1 MLRSVL
7 FAVALAGVLAVTHPV
22 FADPLAA
29 TTPDHAQATAPAT
42 EQPAAQAPAW
52 SSSPDA
58 PTSAGFGK
66 NIAIVGFGWG

>member
-1 MLRSVL
+1 MLRSVR
-7 FAVALAGVLAVTHPV
+7 FAVALAGGLATTHPV

-29 TTPDHAQATAPAT
+29 MTPDHAQATAPAT

-58 PTSAGFGK
+58 PPGAGFGK
-66 NIAIVGFGWG
+66 NIVTVGFGWG

>member
-1 MLRSVL
+1 MLRSVR
-7 FAVALAGVLAVTHPV
+7 FAVALAGALAATHPV

-29 TTPDHAQATAPAT
+29 TTDHTQATAPAT

-58 PTSAGFGK
+58 PASAGFGK
-66 NIAIVGFGWG
+66 NIATVGFGWG